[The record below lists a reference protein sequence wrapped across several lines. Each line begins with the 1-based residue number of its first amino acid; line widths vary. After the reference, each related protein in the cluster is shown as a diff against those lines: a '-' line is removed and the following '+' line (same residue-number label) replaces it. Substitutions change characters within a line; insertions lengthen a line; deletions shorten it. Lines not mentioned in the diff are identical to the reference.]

1 VVLPGAVSGS
11 LLSQT
16 LPQPSSLVCVKILKE
31 FLDAIEGFYIGLK
44 ISKRLLE
51 LPPTLAQLAL
61 SPTPSSVFKVVDFS
75 TLDLSLNQVAEHFD
89 LFVSHCGV
97 VI

>member
-1 VVLPGAVSGS
+1 VILPGAVSGF

-16 LPQPSSLVCVKILKE
+16 LPQPSSLVCVKILKK
-31 FLDAIEGFYIGLK
+31 FLDAVKGFHIALK
-44 ISKRLLE
+44 ISKGLLE
-51 LPPTLAQLAL
+51 LPPTLVQLAL
-61 SPTPSSVFKVVDFS
+61 GPTPSSMFKAVDFS
-75 TLDLSLNQVAEHFD
+75 TIDLSLNQAAEHFD